1 MKYFVSSD
9 IHGFYNEWI
18 KSLKEKQFNINNPEH
33 KIIICGDLFDR
44 GKEAVELQKFILE
57 LMERDEVILIK
68 GNHEKLLLDMLNF
81 WHRESYLQV
90 HHHSNGTVD
99 TVLQLTNS
107 KLSDLYN
114 NPSEV
119 YHKMKETPFMQK
131 ILPAMVDYF
140 ETKRQIFVHGWI
152 PCYTLGEGRHVEKFF
167 YNEDWRNASKE
178 EWDMCRWYNGME
190 AARQGVIEPNKT
202 IVCGHWHTSF
212 GHAKIDGKG
221 SEFGKDADFS
231 PYKAK
236 GIMAIDA
243 CTAVSKKVNLVVIKE
258 D

>member
-1 MKYFVSSD
+1 MKYYIVSD
-9 IHGFYNEWI
+9 VHGFCSI
-18 KSLKEKQFNINNPEH
+18 LKKSLQKKGFFDDKGP
-33 KIIICGDLFDR
+33 KKLVVGGDLFDR
-44 GKEAVELQKFILE
+44 GKEAVELQNFILE

-119 YHKMKETPFMQK
+119 YHKMKATPFMQK
-131 ILPAMVDYF
+131 ILPSMVDYF
-140 ETKRQIFVHGWI
+140 EGKSFICIHGWI

-190 AARQGVIEPNKT
+190 AARQGVIESNKT
-202 IVCGHWHTSF
+202 IVCGHWHTSY
-212 GHAKIDGKG
+212 GHAKIEGKG

-236 GIMAIDA
+236 GVLAIDA
-243 CTAVSKKVNLVVIKE
+243 CTVVSKKINLVVIKE

>member
-1 MKYFVSSD
+1 MKYYVVTD
-9 IHGFYNEWI
+9 VHGFCSI
-18 KSLKEKQFNINNPEH
+18 LKKSLQKQGFFSVEGPKKLVIG
-33 KIIICGDLFDR
+33 GDLFDR

-57 LMERDEVILIK
+57 LMERDEVILVK
-68 GNHEKLLLDMLNF
+68 GNHEKLLVDMLNF
-81 WHRESYLQV
+81 WHRETYLQV

-114 NPSEV
+114 NPSAV
-119 YHKMKETPFMQK
+119 YHKMKETAFMQK
-131 ILPAMVDYF
+131 ILPTMVDYF
-140 ETKRQIFVHGWI
+140 ETKNYIFVHGWI

-202 IVCGHWHTSF
+202 IVCGHWHTSY
-212 GHAKIDGKG
+212 GHAKIEGKG

-236 GIMAIDA
+236 GIIAIDG
-243 CTAVSKKVNLVVIKE
+243 CTVLSGKVNVVVLE

>member
-9 IHGFYNEWI
+9 IHSFYDEWI
-18 KSLKEKQFNINNPEH
+18 EALNEKQFNINDPEH
-33 KIIICGDLFDR
+33 MVIVCGDLFDR
-44 GKEAVELQKFILE
+44 GTQSKELQAFVMQLLKKKKI
-57 LMERDEVILIK
+57 ILIC
-68 GNHEKLLLDMLNF
+68 GNHEKLLLDMLNS
-81 WHRESYLQV
+81 WHRKSYLEW
-90 HHHSNGTVD
+90 HHNANGTVD
-99 TVLQLTNS
+99 TVLQLTGS
-107 KLSDLYN
+107 KMSDIYD
-114 NPSEV
+114 NPINV
-119 YHKMKETPFMQK
+119 YRKMKETPFMQK
-131 ILPAMVDYF
+131 ILPSMVNYF
-140 ETKRQIFVHGWI
+140 ETKRHIYVHGWI
-152 PCYTLGEGRHVEKFF
+152 PCYTLGEGRHVERFF

-202 IVCGHWHTSF
+202 IVCGHWHTSY

-236 GIMAIDA
+236 GIIGIDA